1 MVDAFLP
8 RSARRSR
15 DAYLLSIDDLVN
27 DEKAR
32 DRKNIGGKAARLVW
46 LKRHGFHI
54 PPTWVLSQRAFVAVV
69 RQLSPACEPRS
80 LLRSA
85 SSRAVYAR
93 AADARQEIMNAPL
106 PDDLR
111 SELAALHR
119 SQKDNAPWGFA
130 VRSSATCEDGAIV
143 SMAGLAETLLGVR
156 GEEELA
162 RAVREVWASIASGR
176 ALGYLAQHGVRDVGM
191 GVVIQPVIQASAAGV
206 MFTRGPRYSPPSPLA
221 TAERV
226 EPESSQAKEMRII
239 NAGAGLGSPVV
250 DGVTT
255 PDMLKVA
262 PDGSVVEQTVA
273 RKTKAVVVGAHGLEE
288 IVVDKPDE
296 PALVGSH
303 IKQLSEIATE
313 LERLEN
319 VPWDVEFACEGDRV
333 WVVQARHV
341 TGLGFP
347 EGGDANTIWSS
358 VNVGEALPG
367 VATPFTWSV
376 AGAYS
381 EAGFRKAFG
390 TLGCT
395 VPKNVVLVGNVYGR
409 FYLNLT
415 EFMRIAAQMPWLD
428 PRTLVDLGGGSG
440 GDELALQ
447 VSEVKRR
454 GFYAK
459 LPLTASRLLKEQLR
473 LDDHVSRYEEEAER
487 ALRDHNA
494 LDLAILPDEG
504 VGRKFRDVQT
514 LLERTG
520 DVMLTCASSALGSH
534 ILLKGLLSRVA
545 DDLDGGRGG
554 DPIERL
560 AHDLT
565 TGIRDL
571 ESARPA
577 IGVMRIVD
585 LARRDPEARAAL
597 ESGAETMD
605 TLPDSTTKRA
615 LVSFLALYGDRAIR
629 EAEIST
635 PRWREDPRPV
645 FAMIRVAL
653 KHPERETESQLA
665 LARAAADAEMQRLFT
680 KLNFVEQTA
689 VRHLVARAQK
699 AARLRERM
707 RTWVTRVLGMMR
719 DVALDADRRIL
730 RLVPELA
737 QDWTTLR
744 AGTSSLASTHTV
756 FFLTVD
762 EVVQA
767 LRASRTDLAPLVRAR
782 RAELARDQARPD
794 PPRTFIG
801 APPPIQLPPSG
812 GAVLRG
818 TAASSGVVEGPARV
832 LYSASQMSELRPG
845 EILVVHTTDVGWTP
859 LFCIAAGVVTELGG
873 PLSHAAVV
881 ARELSV
887 PSVVNVDGVTR
898 ALRTGDR
905 VRLDG
910 DAGVIER
917 IG

>member
-1 MVDAFLP
+1 MTEVALP
-8 RSARRSR
+8 KTARRVDSR
-15 DAYLLSIDDLVN
+15 WLLSLDDLVR
-27 DEKAR
+27 DERLAER
-32 DRKNIGGKAARLVW
+32 RNVGGKAARLAW
-46 LKRHGFHI
+46 LKKNGFI
-54 PPTWVLSQRAFVAVV
+54 VPETWVLSQKAFAAAV

-80 LLRSA
+80 LLRAA
-85 SSRAVYAR
+85 SGRAVYAR
-93 AADARQEIMNAPL
+93 AADAREEILHAPMPEGL
-106 PDDLR
+106 ED
-111 SELAALHR
+111 ELAALWRAHEA
-119 SQKDNAPWGFA
+119 NAPWGFA
-130 VRSSATCEDGAIV
+130 VRSSATCEDGALV
-143 SMAGLAETLLGVR
+143 SMAGLAETVLGVR
-156 GEEELA
+156 GADGLA
-162 RAVREVWASIASGR
+162 RAVRSVWASIASGR
-176 ALGYLAQHGVRDVGM
+176 ALGYLAAHGVRDVGM
-191 GVVIQPVIQASAAGV
+191 GVVIQPMVRAVAAGV
-206 MFTRGPRYSPPSPLA
+206 MFTRKTK
-221 TAERV
+221 TAADERIV
-226 EPESSQAKEMRII
+226 
-239 NAGAGLGSPVV
+239 NAGIGLGSPVV

-255 PDMLKVA
+255 PDMLRIA
-262 PDGSVVEQTVA
+262 ADGTVIEETIA
-273 RKTKAVVVGAHGLEE
+273 RKTRATVVGTGGLEE
-288 IVVDKPDE
+288 VDVERPDE
-296 PALVGSH
+296 PALAPVH
-303 IKQLSEIATE
+303 VEALAEIAGK
-313 LERLEN
+313 LEGLED

-347 EGGDANTIWSS
+347 EGGDANTVWSS

-381 EAGFRKAFG
+381 DTGFRKAFG

-395 VPKNVVLVGNVYGR
+395 VPKSAVLVGNVHGR
-409 FYLNLT
+409 FYLNLS
-415 EFMRIAAQMPWLD
+415 EFMRIAAQVPWLD

-440 GDELALQ
+440 GDELATQ
-447 VSEVKRR
+447 VGEVSRKS
-454 GFYAK
+454 FYAK
-459 LPLTASRLLKEQLR
+459 LPLTATRLLKEQLR
-473 LDDHVSRYEEEAER
+473 LDEHVARYEDEAER

-504 VGRKFRDVQT
+504 VGRKFRDVQA

-534 ILLKGLLSRVA
+534 ILLKGVLSRVA
-545 DDLDGGRGG
+545 KTHGADA
-554 DPIERL
+554 ERL

-565 TGIRDL
+565 SGIRDL

-577 IGVMRIVD
+577 IGVMRIVH
-585 LARRDPEARAAL
+585 LARRDPAAQAVL
-597 ESGAETMD
+597 DQEGATMD
-605 TLPDSTTKRA
+605 ALPEGPTKRA
-615 LVSFLALYGDRAIR
+615 LASFLELYGDRAVR

-635 PRWREDPRPV
+635 PRWKEDPRPV

-653 KHPERETESQLA
+653 RADTREVEPQ
-665 LARAAADAEMQRLFT
+665 LARAKSAADAEMSRLFRR
-680 KLNFVEQTA
+680 LNFGEQTA

-707 RTWVTRVLGMMR
+707 RTWVTRVLGMIR
-719 DVALDADRRIL
+719 DVALDADRRLL
-730 RLVPELA
+730 RLVPDLA
-737 QDWTTLR
+737 QDWTALKK
-744 AGTSSLASTHTV
+744 ASLGQNGSSSLASIHTV

-801 APPPIQLPPSG
+801 APPPVQLPPSG

-818 TAASSGVVEGPARV
+818 SAASSGVVEGNARV
-832 LYSASQMSELRPG
+832 LLSASQMSELLPG

-881 ARELSV
+881 ARELAV

-898 ALRTGDR
+898 ALKTGDR
-905 VRLDG
+905 IRLDG
-910 DAGVIER
+910 DAGVVEKL
-917 IG
+917 

>member
-1 MVDAFLP
+1 MTDPVTLDNRSP
-8 RSARRSR
+8 RGKRS
-15 DAYLLSIDDLVN
+15 DKDWIFALDDLVR
-27 DEKAR
+27 DEKLA
-32 DRKNIGGKAARLVW
+32 DRRHVGGKATRLVW
-46 LKRHGFHI
+46 LARHGFLV
-54 PPTWVLSQRAFVAVV
+54 PRTWVLPQKAFAAAI
-69 RQLSPACEPRS
+69 RQLSPSCEPRS

-85 SSRAVYAR
+85 SSSGRAVYAR
-93 AADARQEIMNAPL
+93 AAEAREEILQAPL
-106 PDDLR
+106 PEGLAE
-111 SELAALHR
+111 ELAALWHAHEAR
-119 SQKDNAPWGFA
+119 APWGFA
-130 VRSSATCEDGAIV
+130 VRSSATCEDGALV
-143 SMAGLAETLLGVR
+143 SMAGLAETVLGVR
-156 GEEELA
+156 GPERLA
-162 RAVREVWASIASGR
+162 DAVRAVWASIASGR
-176 ALGYLAQHGVRDVGM
+176 ALTYLSTHGVKDVGM
-191 GVVIQPVIQASAAGV
+191 GVVIQPMVQASAAGV
-206 MFTRGPRYSPPSPLA
+206 MFTRKA
-221 TAERV
+221 KTAADE
-226 EPESSQAKEMRII
+226 RII
-239 NAGAGLGSPVV
+239 NAGVGLGSPVV

-255 PDMLKVA
+255 PDMLRVG
-262 PDGSVVEQTVA
+262 PDGVVLEQTIA
-273 RKTKAVVVGAHGLEE
+273 RKQKASVIGPSGVEE
-288 IVVDKPDE
+288 VAVERPDD
-296 PALVGSH
+296 PALSETHVR
-303 IKQLSEIATE
+303 QLADIAAQ
-313 LERLEN
+313 LERLED
-319 VPWDVEFACEGDRV
+319 VPWDVEFACDKNDEQV
-333 WVVQARHV
+333 WIVQARHV

-347 EGGDANTIWSS
+347 EGGDDNTVWSS

-381 EAGFRKAFG
+381 DSGFRKAFG

-395 VPKNVVLVGNVYGR
+395 VPKSAVLVGNVHGR

-415 EFMRIAAQMPWLD
+415 EFMRIAAQVPWLD

-440 GDELALQ
+440 GDELAHQ
-447 VSEVKRR
+447 IGEVSRKS
-454 GFYAK
+454 FYAK
-459 LPLTASRLLKEQLR
+459 LPLTTTRLLKEQLR
-473 LDDHVSRYEEEAER
+473 LDDHVAKYEEEVER

-504 VGRKFRDVQT
+504 VGRKFRDVQV

-534 ILLKGLLSRVA
+534 ILLKGVLARVNKA
-545 DDLDGGRGG
+545 AGNDKSTV
-554 DPIERL
+554 ERL

-565 TGIRDL
+565 SGIRDL

-577 IGVMRIVD
+577 IGVMRIVN
-585 LARRDPEARAAL
+585 LARREDEARAVL
-597 ESGAETMD
+597 EQENVSMD
-605 TLPDSTTKRA
+605 ALPDGPTKRA
-615 LVSFLALYGDRAIR
+615 LASFLDLYGDRAVR

-635 PRWREDPRPV
+635 PRWKEDPRPV

-653 KHPERETESQLA
+653 RGDARDVEPQ
-665 LARAAADAEMQRLFT
+665 LARAKAGADAEMQRLI
-680 KLNFVEQTA
+680 KALNFAEVTA

-719 DVALDADRRIL
+719 DTALDADRRLL

-737 QDWTTLR
+737 QDW
-744 AGTSSLASTHTV
+744 AKIKQQSSSLSTIHTV

-782 RAELARDQARPD
+782 RAEHARDQARPD

-812 GAVLRG
+812 GAVMRG
-818 TAASSGVVEGPARV
+818 TAASSGVVEGKARV
-832 LYSASQMSELRPG
+832 LLSASQMSELLPG

-881 ARELSV
+881 ARELAV

-898 ALRTGDR
+898 ALKTGDR
-905 VRLDG
+905 IRLNG
-910 DAGVIER
+910 DAGVIEKLDVVTK
-917 IG
+917 

>member
-1 MVDAFLP
+1 MARVMTEAALP
-8 RSARRSR
+8 KSVRRAKTSGW
-15 DAYLLSIDDLVN
+15 LLSLDDLVR
-27 DEKAR
+27 DEKLAE
-32 DRKNIGGKAARLVW
+32 RKNVGGKAARLVW
-46 LKRHGFHI
+46 LSRNGFLV
-54 PPTWVLSQRAFVAVV
+54 PPTWVLSQKAFSTAI

-80 LLRSA
+80 LLRAA
-85 SSRAVYAR
+85 SGRAVYAR
-93 AADARQEIMNAPL
+93 AADAREEILHVPL
-106 PDDLR
+106 PAGLEE
-111 SELAALHR
+111 ELAALWR
-119 SQKDNAPWGFA
+119 ANEGRAPWGFA
-130 VRSSATCEDGAIV
+130 VRSSATCEDGALV
-143 SMAGLAETLLGVR
+143 SMAGLAETVLGVR
-156 GEEELA
+156 GADELA
-162 RAVREVWASIASGR
+162 RAVRAVWASIASGR
-176 ALGYLAQHGVRDVGM
+176 ALGYLATRGVRDVAM
-191 GVVIQPVIQASAAGV
+191 GVVIQPMVRAEAAGV
-206 MFTRGPRYSPPSPLA
+206 MFTRKGK
-221 TAERV
+221 TAADERIV
-226 EPESSQAKEMRII
+226 

-255 PDMLKVA
+255 PDMLRIGA
-262 PDGSVVEQTVA
+262 DGSVIEQTIA
-273 RKTKAVVVGAHGLEE
+273 RKARATVVGASGLEE
-288 IVVDKPDE
+288 VAVEKPDE
-296 PALVGSH
+296 PALSPAHVAA
-303 IKQLSEIATE
+303 LADIANRLEE
-313 LERLEN
+313 LED

-347 EGGDANTIWSS
+347 EGGDANTVWSN

-381 EAGFRKAFG
+381 ESGFRKAFG

-395 VPKNVVLVGNVYGR
+395 VPKSAVLVGNVHGR
-409 FYLNLT
+409 FYLNLS
-415 EFMRIAAQMPWLD
+415 EFMRIAAQVPWLD

-440 GDELALQ
+440 GEELAMQ
-447 VSEVKRR
+447 VGEVSRTS
-454 GFYAK
+454 FYAK
-459 LPLTASRLLKEQLR
+459 LPLTTTRLLKEQLR
-473 LDDHVSRYEEEAER
+473 LDEHVSRYEEEAER

-504 VGRKFRDVQT
+504 VGRKFRDVQA

-534 ILLKGLLSRVA
+534 ILLKGVLSRVA
-545 DDLDGGRGG
+545 KTHGADA
-554 DPIERL
+554 ERL

-565 TGIRDL
+565 SGIRDL

-577 IGVMRIVD
+577 IGVMRIVN
-585 LARRDPEARAAL
+585 LARRDPEARTVL
-597 ESGAETMD
+597 EQEGATMD
-605 TLPDSTTKRA
+605 ALPEGPAKRA
-615 LVSFLALYGDRAIR
+615 LASFLDLYGDRAVR

-635 PRWREDPRPV
+635 PRWKEDPRPV
-645 FAMIRVAL
+645 LAMIRVAL
-653 KHPERETESQLA
+653 RADARDIEPQLERA
-665 LARAAADAEMQRLFT
+665 KAAADAEMQRLFRR
-680 KLNFVEQTA
+680 LNFAEQTA

-707 RTWVTRVLGMMR
+707 RTWVTRVLGMIR
-719 DVALDADRRIL
+719 DVALDADRRLL

-737 QDWTTLR
+737 QDWSALKR
-744 AGTSSLASTHTV
+744 GTSSLATIHTV

-801 APPPIQLPPSG
+801 APPPVQLPPSG

-818 TAASSGVVEGPARV
+818 TAASSGVVEGLARV
-832 LYSASQMSELRPG
+832 LLSASQMSELLPG

-881 ARELSV
+881 ARELAV

-898 ALRTGDR
+898 ALKTGDR
-905 VRLDG
+905 IRLDG
-910 DAGVIER
+910 DSGIVEKLSH
-917 IG
+917 